1 MLFFLCLLL
10 GVLLLAAICV
20 GNTFE
25 SNGRLMQL
33 ENAELASRRGASV
46 LALAS
51 NNSAVLLSWSPE
63 AASGK
68 GSTKT
73 SLQKFRA
80 LSSNIGMTGTGVAS
94 DIEFM
99 ANYGF
104 DFVAQHSYAY
114 SSPAPLSRVARSMAS
129 EMHLR
134 TVRRGWRPFGVRLC
148 LVGYES
154 GAARVIELDPMGN
167 LLNCNF
173 SCIGAN
179 ADKLAR
185 KLSASFSNASS
196 EALSDVASL
205 VRLGAQTIVDTM
217 NDTGDETEGPL
228 PDRKMWSL
236 EEVLDQ
242 VDAAIVGKD
251 HAFSFMKGSDVSKRS
266 SQLGPSRSSSRR
278 SKTINSE
285 DLLLL

>member
-10 GVLLLAAICV
+10 EVLLLASNCV
-20 GNTFE
+20 GNIFAN
-25 SNGRLMQL
+25 NGRLVQL
-33 ENAELASRRGASV
+33 ESAEFASRRGASV
-46 LALAS
+46 IALAS

-68 GSTKT
+68 ESTKT

-80 LSSNIGMTGTGVAS
+80 LSSNIGMTGTGVSS
-94 DIEFM
+94 DIEFI

-104 DFVAQHSYAY
+104 DFVAQHSYAF
-114 SSPAPLSRVARSMAS
+114 SSPAPLSRVAQSMAS

-154 GAARVIELDPMGN
+154 GAAQVIELDPMGN
-167 LLNCNF
+167 LLNCKF

-185 KLSASFSNASS
+185 KLSASFNNASS
-196 EALSDVASL
+196 EALSDVGSL

-217 NDTGDETEGPL
+217 NDTGDETEGSIPK
-228 PDRKMWSL
+228 KMWSL
-236 EEVLDQ
+236 EEVLGK

-251 HAFSFMKGSDVSKRS
+251 QAFSFMKGSEVFSKQS
-266 SQLGPSRSSSRR
+266 SQLVPSRNSSRR
-278 SKTINSE
+278 SKTINRE

>member
-1 MLFFLCLLL
+1 
-10 GVLLLAAICV
+10 
-20 GNTFE
+20 
-25 SNGRLMQL
+25 
-33 ENAELASRRGASV
+33 
-46 LALAS
+46 
-51 NNSAVLLSWSPE
+51 
-63 AASGK
+63 
-68 GSTKT
+68 
-73 SLQKFRA
+73 
-80 LSSNIGMTGTGVAS
+80 
-94 DIEFM
+94 
-99 ANYGF
+99 
-104 DFVAQHSYAY
+104 
-114 SSPAPLSRVARSMAS
+114 
-129 EMHLR
+129 
-134 TVRRGWRPFGVRLC
+134 
-148 LVGYES
+148 
-154 GAARVIELDPMGN
+154 MGN

-179 ADKLAR
+179 ADMLAR

>member
-33 ENAELASRRGASV
+33 ESAEFASRRGASV

-63 AASGK
+63 AAAGK
-68 GSTKT
+68 GYTKT

-134 TVRRGWRPFGVRLC
+134 TVRRGWRPFGHSLF

-266 SQLGPSRSSSRR
+266 GQLGPSRSSSRR